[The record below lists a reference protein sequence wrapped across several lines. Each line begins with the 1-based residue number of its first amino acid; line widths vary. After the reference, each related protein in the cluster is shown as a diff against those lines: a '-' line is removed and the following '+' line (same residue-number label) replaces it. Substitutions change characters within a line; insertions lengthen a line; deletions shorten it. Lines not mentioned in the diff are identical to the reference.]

1 MDTTTIYHY
10 LDDIVR
16 VFMRNLRQLQDNIQ
30 KHISTV
36 VAEAFAAALYQGLA
50 YSKSA
55 QTAFDFGRNE
65 LQLMGLTGD
74 EDVPGLL
81 TREGVDAS
89 AVALVV

>member
-36 VAEAFAAALYQGLA
+36 VAEAFAAALHQGLA